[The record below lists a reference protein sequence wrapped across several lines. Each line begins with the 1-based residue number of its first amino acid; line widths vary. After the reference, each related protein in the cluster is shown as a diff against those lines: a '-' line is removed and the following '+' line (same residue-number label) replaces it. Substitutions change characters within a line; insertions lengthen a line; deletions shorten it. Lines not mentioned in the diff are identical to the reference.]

1 MDASRIVRYVCRRYV
16 ATPWMDVKVA
26 RRLDYPPD
34 RSTVKVVPRPG
45 SLRTAIRP
53 PCASTSCRA
62 MARPKAAPGV
72 NGPGP
77 RGVAAPEA
85 VEDKRQVLRRDAL
98 SGVCYLET
106 YSFMARL
113 CPQGDGPAVAG
124 VSDGVRDEV
133 SEDLL
138 ESTGVGHDGEGTD
151 SVDGYSQ
158 GYSRRLGLATEGG
171 RNVVEEIGNI

>member
-1 MDASRIVRYVCRRYV
+1 MSPLCCHTLDGCQGRTPPRLPAGQVDREGRAPAGLATDGDTAAVRLHELSGDGQ
-16 ATPWMDVKVA
+16 AQ
-26 RRLDYPPD
+26 
-34 RSTVKVVPRPG
+34 
-45 SLRTAIRP
+45 
-53 PCASTSCRA
+53 
-62 MARPKAAPGV
+62 AAPGV

-98 SGVCYLET
+98 SGVCYLDT
-106 YSFMARL
+106 YSFMVRL
-113 CPQGDGPAVAG
+113 CPHQGDGPAVAG
-124 VSDGVRDEV
+124 VADGVRDEV

-138 ESTGVGHDGEGTD
+138 ESTGVGHDGEGTV

-158 GYSRRLGLATEGG
+158 GYSRRLGLATEAG